1 MLGARDYN
9 DCGYRGGL
17 SVRQQQVRLIL
28 LVEDNAEDERLTL
41 QALKRGEVP
50 AAIQVARDGLEAINL
65 LHGEGRLPKLPDLIL
80 LDIKLP
86 KYNGLEV
93 LQKIRQHKDTAQIP
107 VVMLTSSDDWNDI
120 DQSYKLG
127 ANSFI
132 RKAMDLDQYLEE
144 IRIAGLYWTV
154 MNIAHHHPA

>member
-1 MLGARDYN
+1 M
-9 DCGYRGGL
+9 
-17 SVRQQQVRLIL
+17 RQQQARLIL

-41 QALKRGEVP
+41 RALKQGEIP
-50 AAIQVARDGLEAINL
+50 AAVQVAHDGQEAINL
-65 LHGEGRLPKLPDLIL
+65 LHGEGRLPRLPDLIL

-93 LQKIRQHKDTAQIP
+93 LQKIRQHKDTAQVP

-132 RKAMDLDQYLEE
+132 RKALELDQYLEE

-154 MNIAHHHPA
+154 MNIVQHRPA

>member
-1 MLGARDYN
+1 MQGQ
-9 DCGYRGGL
+9 
-17 SVRQQQVRLIL
+17 SRLIL
-28 LVEDNAEDERLTL
+28 IIEDNAEDERLTRR
-41 QALKRGEVP
+41 ALKQSEVP
-50 AAIQVARDGLEAINL
+50 AAIHVAHDGREAIDF
-65 LHGEGRLPKLPDLIL
+65 LHGEGRLPHTPDLIF

-93 LQKIRQHKDTAQIP
+93 LEKIRAHKETARVP

-132 RKAMDLDQYLEE
+132 RKAIDIDQYMEDV
-144 IRIAGLYWTV
+144 RIAGVYWTV
-154 MNIAHHHPA
+154 INIANQGGPG